1 LSKKSYVTD
10 TTENGRQGIKKIT
23 CNHYDL
29 ILTDILMPDVSG
41 IQVSQE
47 LKKIKGNTI
56 PIVGMSGTPWL
67 LDNDLFDAVLPK
79 PSSLKELFEIICK
92 MVPVPR

>member
-1 LSKKSYVTD
+1 
-10 TTENGRQGIKKIT
+10 
-23 CNHYDL
+23 
-29 ILTDILMPDVSG
+29 MPDVSG